1 MNHRQQLLI
10 FISLLFVSPAVVA
23 QTTSSSIFNY
33 DAKGRLVEV
42 DNGTT
47 FIEYAYDKAGNRIAV
62 GNERLDQIMGP
73 IITEFE
79 VPMMASGLG
88 DNTYVTW
95 ASTNTTSCAIT
106 FENQVNSYPDLPSSG
121 YLYIRVFASGAV
133 FLQCVDGSESAE
145 SSSYI
150 FYQSGGGGPIGI

>member
-1 MNHRQQLLI
+1 MHNRHLVL
-10 FISLLFVSPAVVA
+10 ISLLFIPLIAVA
-23 QTTSSSIFNY
+23 QTTSTFKY
-33 DAKGRLVEV
+33 DSKGRLVEV

-47 FIEYAYDKAGNRIAV
+47 FIEYAYDKAGNRTAV
-62 GNERLDQIMGP
+62 GNERLDQLMGP
-73 IITEFE
+73 VITEFE
-79 VPMMASGLG
+79 VPMMASGVG
-88 DNTYVTW
+88 DNTYVSW

-106 FENQVNSYPDLPSSG
+106 FENQVNSYTNLPSSG
-121 YLYIRVFASGAV
+121 SHYIRVFASGAI